1 MTNLEIANSALIKL
15 GQEKISSYPDTTTK
29 RGITISEQFSKVLK
43 RILRDHSWNFACKRV
58 KLSLE
63 QHEIESTDVSVA
75 NNTFSKTSHGFITG
89 LKVQVANSDTL
100 PAPLAAST
108 DYYVIKSSV
117 DTFKL
122 ATSLSNALAG
132 TAIDITTAGSGTNKF
147 YPQDAT
153 PEFEFDYQFTVPSDY
168 HKLIKVTYDDTGKK
182 NIDYKFEGKK
192 ILSNYQVIFLNYV
205 ALETDPGNFTDDF
218 SELFALL
225 LASECAY
232 DLVQNKELK
241 AQLEE
246 MYNKRLAE
254 VRFNDGFEGSSEPM
268 QVDYYID
275 QRY

>member
-29 RGITISEQFSKVLK
+29 RGITISEQFTKVLK

-89 LKVQVANSDTL
+89 LKVQVSNSDTL

-132 TAIDITTAGSGTNKF
+132 TSIDITTTGSGTNKF
-147 YPQDAT
+147 YPQDVT
-153 PEFEFDYQFTVPSDY
+153 PEFEFD
-168 HKLIKVTYDDTGKK
+168 
-182 NIDYKFEGKK
+182 
-192 ILSNYQVIFLNYV
+192 
-205 ALETDPGNFTDDF
+205 
-218 SELFALL
+218 
-225 LASECAY
+225 
-232 DLVQNKELK
+232 
-241 AQLEE
+241 
-246 MYNKRLAE
+246 
-254 VRFNDGFEGSSEPM
+254 
-268 QVDYYID
+268 
-275 QRY
+275 